1 MQLSYENTTSK
12 IFYSNTFSESFNVD
26 LGVQQ
31 GCILS
36 PILFAMYLN
45 DLNDVLPGG
54 VAVDNIHIKVL
65 LYADDIV
72 ILSDSSFQLQDMI
85 NVLFNYCQM
94 WNLKVN
100 MDKSKVLVFRNGPR
114 IPHNLKCNFGE
125 DSIDIVNSKYL
136 GMELTYNL

>member
-1 MQLSYENTTSK
+1 MDLSYENTTSK
-12 IFYSNTFSESFNVD
+12 IFYSNTFSESYNVD
-26 LGVQQ
+26 LGVKL
-31 GCILS
+31 GCILSLS

-54 VAVDNIHIKVL
+54 VTVDNIHIKVL
-65 LYADDIV
+65 LYADNIL

-100 MDKSKVLVFRNGPR
+100 IDKSKVLVFRNGPR
-114 IPHNLKCNFGE
+114 ISHNLKW
-125 DSIDIVNSKYL
+125 IV
-136 GMELTYNL
+136 